1 MTRRNKKRLQSISS
15 ISSYVQYQYLSS
27 FALPII
33 IQTKTTMK
41 RKAADAAA
49 SIVTAGD
56 LIELDVNVI
65 VDSSTQDVE

>member
-1 MTRRNKKRLQSISS
+1 
-15 ISSYVQYQYLSS
+15 
-27 FALPII
+27 
-33 IQTKTTMK
+33 MK